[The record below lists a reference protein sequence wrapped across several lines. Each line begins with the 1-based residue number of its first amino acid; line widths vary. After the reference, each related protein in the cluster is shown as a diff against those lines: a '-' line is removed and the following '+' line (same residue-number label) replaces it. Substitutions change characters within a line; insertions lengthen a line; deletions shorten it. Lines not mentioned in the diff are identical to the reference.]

1 MKYFI
6 ISDTHLGHE
15 AMVTLCGRKP
25 DFSEKLLG
33 QLQDVPLGSVFI
45 HMGDILIGNDAY
57 WHDRIMER
65 LQGARKWLVRGNHD
79 RKSDS
84 WYLDHGWDMVCEK
97 LEIQKHG
104 WNIVFSHKPLEY
116 ELNVYTINIHG
127 HLHNMEHRAKT
138 GDGFLFSCEEWMRP
152 VELQKF
158 MEAKG
163 II

>member
-6 ISDTHLGHE
+6 ISDTHFGHE
-15 AMVTLCGRKP
+15 AMVKLCGRKP
-25 DFSEKLLG
+25 DFSEKLLK
-33 QLQDVPLGSVFI
+33 QLSGVPLGSVLI
-45 HMGDILIGNDAY
+45 HIGDILIGNDAY
-57 WHDRIMER
+57 WHAQIMKR

-84 WYLDHGWDMVCEK
+84 WYLDHGWDMVCCR
-97 LEIQKHG
+97 LEITKHG
-104 WNIVFSHKPLEY
+104 KQVVFSHKPIEVESGKVL
-116 ELNVYTINIHG
+116 IHG
-127 HLHNMEHRAKT
+127 HLHNVTHRRT
-138 GDGFLFSCEEWMRP
+138 PVEGYLFSCEEWMRP